1 MNNNKQSKIKLSQE
15 QSQAVIWLRNQSQWT
30 LVLDLL
36 RNRLEDAQNRLE
48 QADEKNFRFEQ
59 GRVLELNNFLELEET
74 AKAVL
79 NKALTPNVL
88 SVVD

>member
-1 MNNNKQSKIKLSQE
+1 M
-15 QSQAVIWLRNQSQWT
+15 IWLRSQSQWT

-59 GRVLELNNFLELEET
+59 GRVHELKNFLELEET

-79 NKALTPNVL
+79 NKARTPNGL

>member
-1 MNNNKQSKIKLSQE
+1 M
-15 QSQAVIWLRNQSQWT
+15 IWLRSQSQWT

-59 GRVLELNNFLELEET
+59 GRVSELKNFLELQDA

-79 NKALTPNVL
+79 NKARTPNGL

>member
-1 MNNNKQSKIKLSQE
+1 M
-15 QSQAVIWLRNQSQWT
+15 IWLRSQSQWT

-48 QADEKNFRFEQ
+48 QSDEKNFRFEQ
-59 GRVLELNNFLELEET
+59 GRVSELKNFLELQDA

-79 NKALTPNVL
+79 NKARTPNGL

>member
-1 MNNNKQSKIKLSQE
+1 M
-15 QSQAVIWLRNQSQWT
+15 IWLRSQSQWT

-59 GRVLELNNFLELEET
+59 GRVNELKNFLELEEA

-79 NKALTPNVL
+79 NKARTPNGL